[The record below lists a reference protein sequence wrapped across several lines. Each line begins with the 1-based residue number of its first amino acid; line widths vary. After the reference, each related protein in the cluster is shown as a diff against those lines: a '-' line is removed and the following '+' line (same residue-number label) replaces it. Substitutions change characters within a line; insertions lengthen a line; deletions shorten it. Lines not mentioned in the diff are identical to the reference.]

1 MNFFTIGKNEASR
14 PPKQLTKPCGQHP
27 NISPYGHAKL
37 NPDTCPYGHARR
49 CTPPNSCSHSTTQRL
64 CEQCSRKNTS
74 NSCFSHRET
83 NNIQSC
89 CFIPGLP
96 KQRKVPTGIR
106 EHLFNCSNKFST
118 SILGIE
124 FSYPDIQTPVS
135 RGTNIFAK
143 YGCNG
148 VHTFFPT
155 GTSSCQLASAAFK
168 TKHLSWVHDS
178 QPKTPANVCS
188 C

>member
-106 EHLFNCSNKFST
+106 EHLFNCFNKCST

-124 FSYPDIQTPVS
+124 FSYPDIQSSVPT
-135 RGTNIFAK
+135 GTKNFAK
-143 YGCNG
+143 YGCTG
-148 VHTFFPT
+148 VHTFVPT
-155 GTSSCQLASAAFK
+155 GTHSCQLAPATFK
-168 TKHLSWVHDS
+168 TKNLSWVHNS